1 MSLAKFRKLLILA
14 LAAGVGYWLY
24 RTRPTISSFVDGLTR
39 PLFQT
44 RAVVSESE
52 RKRAVADTVPA
63 VGGDEELPVGTLR
76 QNMTA
81 AEVRDLVGSPDEIQR
96 FRDEE
101 GAEGFRWIYRRL
113 GRVLTF
119 KDGRVVSI
127 AVR

>member
-1 MSLAKFRKLLILA
+1 MSLAKVRKLLILA

-52 RKRAVADTVPA
+52 QKRAVADTVPA

-96 FRDEE
+96 FRDEQ
-101 GAEGFRWIYRRL
+101 GAEQFRWIYRRL
-113 GRVLTF
+113 GRILTI
-119 KDGRVVSI
+119 KDGRVDSI